1 MERMSND
8 RKRINECRKGKID
21 NEDEEKRI
29 EEKRTKGKERREEG
43 SGFFFKVGG
52 GAAEKT
58 EMDGNVEGGWGK
70 IKSKTGT
77 EEGRNEM
84 KWKKTP
90 KIKRKM
96 REEAVERGCAVPE

>member
-29 EEKRTKGKERREEG
+29 EEKRTKAKERRKEG
-43 SGFFFKVGG
+43 SGFFFKVGGG

-58 EMDGNVEGGWGK
+58 EMDGNVKREGGVKKNPKLGQK
-70 IKSKTGT
+70 K
-77 EEGRNEM
+77 EEM
-84 KWKKTP
+84 K
-90 KIKRKM
+90 
-96 REEAVERGCAVPE
+96 

>member
-8 RKRINECRKGKID
+8 RKRINEYRKGKID

-29 EEKRTKGKERREEG
+29 EEKRTKGKERRKEG
-43 SGFFFKVGG
+43 SGFFLKWGR

-58 EMDGNVEGGWGK
+58 EMDGNVKREGGVK
-70 IKSKTGT
+70 KKSKTGI

-84 KWKKTP
+84 KWKKNP
-90 KIKRKM
+90 KN
-96 REEAVERGCAVPE
+96 